1 MSASIGIKYF
11 ALVFEEP
18 MTRDDSDWS
27 EEAQKKFNAVATE
40 LDTIAARYGGKVA
53 AVDTWG
59 KIEHPDGE

>member
-27 EEAQKKFNAVATE
+27 EAARAKFDAVATE
-40 LDTIAARYGGKVA
+40 LEVIAARYGGKTC

-59 KIEHPDGE
+59 KIETD